1 MFILST
7 ICDLMYRLGKDEAIV
22 NSTIVDEKDF
32 DRAYKICEEVFF
44 SGLFPNPRMKI
55 IKKENKIQFINVSSI
70 TLDGMLLKAGI
81 PVNPRGGGILQV
93 ERGNPVRFTDFIE
106 YRISTI
112 DPLEVLAHPDL
123 TSVTEMIK
131 EGSGKILANVREIHL
146 AAREET
152 NNILEKLLNEE
163 FTGIIDVGEPNKDVF
178 GVSVNRDH
186 FGIVIVGETNLP
198 AALQEMGIEV
208 EMKTMCGTM
217 KIKEME
223 VMNEVRG

>member
-146 AAREET
+146 
-152 NNILEKLLNEE
+152 
-163 FTGIIDVGEPNKDVF
+163 
-178 GVSVNRDH
+178 
-186 FGIVIVGETNLP
+186 
-198 AALQEMGIEV
+198 
-208 EMKTMCGTM
+208 
-217 KIKEME
+217 
-223 VMNEVRG
+223 